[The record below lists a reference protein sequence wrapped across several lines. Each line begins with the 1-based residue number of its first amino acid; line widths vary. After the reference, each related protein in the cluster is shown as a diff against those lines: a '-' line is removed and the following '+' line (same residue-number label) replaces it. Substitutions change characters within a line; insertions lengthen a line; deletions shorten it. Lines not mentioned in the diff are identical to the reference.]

1 MRLLGGRGG
10 QEVLDALPEIPQG
23 SGSGLVFSPRG
34 GTPHE
39 LDVCGSE
46 AKWLLRERERCQWRP
61 SWWWYQDAV
70 MGPVHGH
77 N

>member
-1 MRLLGGRGG
+1 MRLLGGRRG

-39 LDVCGSE
+39 LDVYGSE
-46 AKWLLRERERCQWRP
+46 AK
-61 SWWWYQDAV
+61 
-70 MGPVHGH
+70 
-77 N
+77 